1 LLIDDLKRGASRASA
16 RRLRPSRGAPGGG
29 GRTAKSKRVQC
40 GATAGEPA
48 PMAANPRHEASAADP
63 LLGNGGPAVY
73 CREREFE
80 G

>member
-1 LLIDDLKRGASRASA
+1 VA
-16 RRLRPSRGAPGGG
+16 
-29 GRTAKSKRVQC
+29 
-40 GATAGEPA
+40 ATAGEPA
-48 PMAANPRHEASAADP
+48 LMAANPRHEASAADP